1 MKRAVVQ
8 KHLSQCTEGQ
18 YIQAMSETLTA
29 RQNEVLEFI
38 RARMQEFHRPPTVRE
53 IGEHFQIRSTNGVRA
68 ILLALERKGSL
79 QRSPRLSRGLMPVG
93 MDEAQDRAPGHSG
106 EDWLEVPV
114 LGRAA
119 AGSPILAQETTD
131 EMLRIPRPAI
141 PRGTPCFAL
150 KVRGESMREAGIM
163 DGDFV
168 IAAKSEVAR
177 NGDTIVALLG
187 EEATI
192 KTYHSEKGQVEL
204 RPENRDF
211 KPIVVNAR
219 SEEFR
224 VLGKVVAV
232 WRTYAF

>member
-1 MKRAVVQ
+1 
-8 KHLSQCTEGQ
+8 
-18 YIQAMSETLTA
+18 MSEILTS
-29 RQNEVLEFI
+29 RQQDVLEFI
-38 RARMQEFHRPPTVRE
+38 RARMQEFRRPPTVRE

-68 ILLALERKGSL
+68 ILLALERKGHL

-93 MDEAQDRAPGHSG
+93 MEEAIKAEARDGG
-106 EDWLEVPV
+106 DGWLEVPL

-119 AGSPILAQETTD
+119 AGSPILAQESHEA
-131 EMLRIPRPAI
+131 EMLKIPRPSI
-141 PRGTPCFAL
+141 PRGTPCFAV
-150 KVRGESMREAGIM
+150 KVRGESMREAGIL

-168 IAAKSEVAR
+168 VAAKTNQAR

-192 KTYHSEKGQVEL
+192 KTYRASKDKVEL
-204 RPENRDF
+204 LPQNRDF
-211 KPIVVNAR
+211 QPIVVDSR

-224 VLGKVVAV
+224 ILGKVVAV